1 MNRKYIAGIHNY
13 CDRWCERCPFQ
24 HRCSVF
30 ADEAMLS
37 LEEKDI
43 NSEKF
48 WERLSDN
55 FKKTLEMLEKMAA
68 ELGLDF
74 EQISEE
80 AAADSAKRDAAQT
93 GEPGATETADE
104 SEFEGVD
111 PEKRRLFERI
121 DRKTKRYSKQVDRFF
136 DLNQDY
142 FQEKQ
147 DELETRIQLELP
159 IDEAGLVSLKDAF
172 EVIRWYQYFIAAKA
186 HRSMSGY
193 ELEDT
198 DEEWYDPIQNDANGS
213 AKIALL
219 AIRASMGSWEVVR
232 RHFPEKTDELLDIF
246 VLLRKT
252 ENELLAVF
260 PKAMEFTRPGF
271 DEPRRQPRKKKIDVK
286 IYEPGR
292 QN

>member
-1 MNRKYIAGIHNY
+1 MNKKYIAGIHNY
-13 CDRWCERCPFQ
+13 CDRWCERCAFQ

-30 ADEAMLS
+30 AEEAMLS
-37 LEEKDI
+37 IDEKDI

-68 ELGLDF
+68 DLGLDF
-74 EQISEE
+74 DEISEE
-80 AAADSAKRDAAQT
+80 AAADTARRDAAK
-93 GEPGATETADE
+93 EAGATAHDL
-104 SEFEGVD
+104 EFEGVD
-111 PEKRRLFERI
+111 PEKRRMFERI

-142 FQEKQ
+142 FQGKQ
-147 DELETRIQLELP
+147 DDLETKIMMELP
-159 IDEAGLVSLKDAF
+159 IDEAGLVNLKDAF
-172 EVIRWYQYFIAAKA
+172 EAIRWYQYFIAAKA
-186 HRSMSGY
+186 HRSMSGH

-198 DEEWYDPIQNDANGS
+198 DEELYDPIQNDSNGS

-232 RHFPEKTDELLDIF
+232 RHFPEKTDELLDLF